1 MIIRY
6 SIMQGVVRLIEKNA
20 QNVQFAQQPTY
31 SGELGFQMVHFKKL
45 KKSMELHGWRQ
56 DEIALIVSLMCS
68 HCSGMTYTGRNE
80 LESRN
85 NGSDVWG
92 ERYVIYGNNL
102 GVNLIHA
109 VIFPDKFAAQDMASL
124 VESLQ
129 YISTL
134 LLRVPVNL
142 MVSVVLCCFA
152 LIKGVVL
159 LQELPRTPKAWAPLS
174 SSQCCD
180 LNWQSQFMCNV
191 DTDYKYLHQII
202 NFGLSIDDRDL
213 GMHFHL

>member
-1 MIIRY
+1 
-6 SIMQGVVRLIEKNA
+6 
-20 QNVQFAQQPTY
+20 
-31 SGELGFQMVHFKKL
+31 
-45 KKSMELHGWRQ
+45 
-56 DEIALIVSLMCS
+56 
-68 HCSGMTYTGRNE
+68 
-80 LESRN
+80 
-85 NGSDVWG
+85 
-92 ERYVIYGNNL
+92 VIYGNNL

-159 LQELPRTPKAWAPLS
+159 LQELPRTPKA
-174 SSQCCD
+174 
-180 LNWQSQFMCNV
+180 
-191 DTDYKYLHQII
+191 
-202 NFGLSIDDRDL
+202 
-213 GMHFHL
+213 